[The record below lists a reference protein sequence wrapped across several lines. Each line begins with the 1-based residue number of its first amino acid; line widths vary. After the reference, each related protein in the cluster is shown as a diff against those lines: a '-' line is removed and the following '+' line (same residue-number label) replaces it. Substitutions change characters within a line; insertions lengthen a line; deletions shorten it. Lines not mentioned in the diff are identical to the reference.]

1 MEWSPEFSVKD
12 WAAQIP
18 DLNLIQHLWKEFC
31 KPGLLLLLLNGN
43 KPLKQGL
50 KS

>member
-31 KPGLLLLLLNGN
+31 KPGLTHALAAEWQQTCCS
-43 KPLKQGL
+43 KV
-50 KS
+50 